1 MSLRSIQNVRISHFS
16 FYLLLKRAHAWGM
29 AKTKDQNRVVV
40 KVFLY
45 GIQPKIWREFSI
57 SADATFIELNDA
69 IQAAMG
75 WDNKHPHEF
84 RHGKGKRLVD
94 VIGPVGLEDQTPGEF
109 RDEAKTSVRD
119 FLGKRRLPIRIL
131 YRYDFADEWIH
142 ELVFEK
148 WEAGDGGPK
157 MLGGE
162 RSCPE
167 EDSGGTFQYMQALHG
182 EVAWMHPGYDPEAFD
197 ADAVDFEKKKSRRR

>member
-1 MSLRSIQNVRISHFS
+1 
-16 FYLLLKRAHAWGM
+16 M
-29 AKTKDQNRVVV
+29 AKSKDQNRVEV

-45 GIQPKIWREFSI
+45 GIQPQIWRKFSI
-57 SADATFIELNDA
+57 SQDASFLELNDA

-94 VIGPVGLEDQTPGEF
+94 VIGPVGLQDQTPGEF
-109 RDEAKTSVRD
+109 QDELKVTVGA
-119 FLGKRRLPIRIL
+119 FLGKRRLPVRML

-142 ELVFEK
+142 ELVFET
-148 WEAGDGGPK
+148 WTQGDGGPE
-157 MLGGE
+157 MIGGD
-162 RSCPE
+162 RNCPE

-182 EVAWMHPGYDPEAFD
+182 EIAWMHPGYDPEGFD
-197 ADAVDFEKKKSRRR
+197 VKSVDFAAKKTRKRKK